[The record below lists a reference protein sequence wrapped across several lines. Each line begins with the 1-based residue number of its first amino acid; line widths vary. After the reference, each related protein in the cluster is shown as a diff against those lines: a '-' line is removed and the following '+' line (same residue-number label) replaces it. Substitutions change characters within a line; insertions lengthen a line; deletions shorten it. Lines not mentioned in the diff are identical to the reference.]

1 MVADAV
7 TSCER
12 CGELLA
18 DVDIWGENVDAA
30 DKVFMFEADCVN
42 TDDSDENDKN
52 DVTLVAVAT
61 EDSDT
66 NDDTVIESEYIGE
79 FVMD

>member
-1 MVADAV
+1 MV
-7 TSCER
+7 SCVAI
-12 CGELLA
+12 GELLA
-18 DVDIWGENVDAA
+18 DVEICEENVDAA
-30 DKVFMFEADCVN
+30 ENVFIFEADNVEHSD
-42 TDDSDENDKN
+42 TDDNDKIV
-52 DVTLVAVAT
+52 VTLVAVAT